1 MLSRSLLCAVYIL
14 LQINSDHIIIIIY
27 NVKEDSKGTVSGAA
41 YVLSYYKHES
51 V

>member
-14 LQINSDHIIIIIY
+14 LKINSDHIIIIYDI
-27 NVKEDSKGTVSGAA
+27 KEDSKGTVFGAA
-41 YVLSYYKHES
+41 YLFSYYKHES